1 MRPLT
6 ASLLVSLVGLAA
18 AAPLAGQQRHDSN
31 APVEVSA
38 DSAELQDKQ
47 HRSILTGN
55 VVIRQAEMTLN
66 AARVT
71 LALTGE
77 VVGGNPQISRVDAA
91 GGVTVRRP
99 DQTARSQFAIYD
111 LNRRLITMLGAV
123 TLTQGGN
130 TVNGGRLTINL
141 DTGRAVIDGSSV
153 AGSTGATGSAGT
165 TTTQRG
171 GRVSGVFSVP
181 KRD

>member
-1 MRPLT
+1 MRAPL
-6 ASLLVSLVGLAA
+6 ALAVLLLA
-18 AAPLAGQQRHDSN
+18 AAPLVAQQRHDSG
-31 APVEVSA
+31 APITFDA
-38 DSAELQDKQ
+38 QHAQLQDKAG
-47 HRSILTGN
+47 RGSLSGN

-71 LALTGE
+71 VTYSGE
-77 VVGGNPQISRVDAA
+77 VIGGAPQITRMDAA

-111 LNRRLITMLGAV
+111 INRRIITMLGGV
-123 TLTQGGN
+123 SLTQGGN

-153 AGSTGATGSAGT
+153 AGSSGATGTAG

-171 GRVSGVFSVP
+171 GRVTGTFSVP